1 MGKDSKGLK
10 GKSKKAKTVKA
21 HKVGAKET
29 AARSHRGFADFV
41 RNVKGMKKA
50 TREPGKGFKEWEK
63 AFGMWA
69 AGFQVGRESQHM
81 MASVQAEHYIQGD
94 ADLFAAQKYPV
105 ALKGSAE
112 YMAENCPGD
121 AVEMKPAHWLNFLRE
136 SIGLDV
142 LDSAEL
148 DKVFPPPAS
157 ETDPNADGDDG
168 DGGPAEPVWNAKTMA
183 EKVRA
188 WLADNDGVDG
198 SDGMDFLVLA
208 LRDDKETGVAD
219 ALNAFAD
226 GERLDVSKTTADEL
240 LAALDDAAELL
251 DVSKTPGTVSAST

>member
-10 GKSKKAKTVKA
+10 KSKKAKTVKA
-21 HKVGAKET
+21 HKVGAKEA
-29 AARSHRGFADFV
+29 AARAHRGFADFV

-63 AFGMWA
+63 AFAMWA
-69 AGFQVGRESQHM
+69 AGFQVGREPKYM
-81 MASVQAEHYIQGD
+81 MAAIQADHYVLGD
-94 ADLFAAQKYPV
+94 AELFAVQKYPV

-112 YMAENCPGD
+112 WMAENCPGD
-121 AVEMKPAHWLNFLRE
+121 AVEMKPWHWLNFIRE
-136 SIGLDV
+136 SIGLP
-142 LDSAEL
+142 EL
-148 DKVFPPPAS
+148 DADEMAGVFPPAPPPES
-157 ETDPNADGDDG
+157 EAAAGSAD
-168 DGGPAEPVWNAKTMA
+168 EPVDPKWAPKTMA
-183 EKVRA
+183 ARIRA

-208 LRDDKETGVAD
+208 LRDDKETSLAD
-219 ALNAFAD
+219 ALNTFAD

-251 DVSKTPGTVSAST
+251 ETAADGKTVSAAT